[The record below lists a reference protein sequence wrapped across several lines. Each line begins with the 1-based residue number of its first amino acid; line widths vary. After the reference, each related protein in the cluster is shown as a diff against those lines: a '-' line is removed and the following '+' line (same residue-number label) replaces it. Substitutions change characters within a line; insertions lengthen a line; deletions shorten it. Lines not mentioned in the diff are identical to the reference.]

1 MKKTHIFLLQLIFLN
16 GMVFAQ
22 ISQLSKNTAEDYF
35 EKSKEVI
42 IVDSLYTKVESGNC
56 TSTMAQRGLFWE
68 SGENPNFGFI
78 ATKFRDTSLKT
89 LQYYITQ
96 KSSGLSSLT
105 ISFGEYCKNDTINSF
120 TIDLSNNALMQLT
133 IENPS
138 WDNYSVDVYF
148 KLIDINGQI
157 LQYDKEILK
166 NPSLWTHYSI
176 GFIQLHAENTNK
188 MPLNLNPGDTKTLS
202 YDFKNAIGSKA
213 FPPNTSTNLYPD
225 NSNFN
230 FSKVKAISFLVVN
243 SEMDENGQ
251 PYDIIEKQMNI
262 KSFTLGI
269 TPIVTE
275 IQTTTSSILNKSLEN
290 VHVYNVIGN
299 LIFEGNMEDAIMNM
313 NTKKGLYILKQGRE
327 SRKIFIQ

>member
-1 MKKTHIFLLQLIFLN
+1 MI
-16 GMVFAQ
+16 FAQ
-22 ISQLSKNTAEDYF
+22 VSQLSKNTTEDYF
-35 EKSKEVI
+35 EKSKEI
-42 IVDSLYTKVESGNC
+42 SIADSLYTKAELGNC
-56 TSTMAQRGLFWE
+56 TPEIAQRGLFWE
-68 SGENPNFGFI
+68 SGENTDVGFI
-78 ATKFRDTSLKT
+78 ATKFRDTSLKI
-89 LQYYITQ
+89 LQYNITQ
-96 KSSGLSSLT
+96 KIDGYRTLA
-105 ISFGEYCKNDTINSF
+105 ISFGEYCKNDSVKSF

-166 NPSLWTHYSI
+166 NPSLWTRYSI
-176 GFIQLHAENTNK
+176 GFLQLHSENTSK
-188 MPLNLNPGDTKTLS
+188 MPLNLTPGYTRTLS

-213 FPPNTSTNLYPD
+213 FPPNTLANLYSD

-243 SEMDENGQ
+243 SEMNENGQ

-262 KSFTLGI
+262 KSFSLGI

-275 IQTTTSSILNKSLEN
+275 IQTTSSYNLNKPSEN
-290 VHVYNVIGN
+290 VQVYNVIGN
-299 LIFEGNMEDAIMNM
+299 LIFEGNMEDVMMDM
-313 NTKKGLYILKQGRE
+313 NTKKGLYILKQGGK

>member
-1 MKKTHIFLLQLIFLN
+1 
-16 GMVFAQ
+16 
-22 ISQLSKNTAEDYF
+22 
-35 EKSKEVI
+35 
-42 IVDSLYTKVESGNC
+42 
-56 TSTMAQRGLFWE
+56 
-68 SGENPNFGFI
+68 
-78 ATKFRDTSLKT
+78 
-89 LQYYITQ
+89 
-96 KSSGLSSLT
+96 
-105 ISFGEYCKNDTINSF
+105 
-120 TIDLSNNALMQLT
+120 MQLT

-166 NPSLWTHYSI
+166 NPSLWTRYSI
-176 GFIQLHAENTNK
+176 GFLQLHSENTSK
-188 MPLNLNPGDTKTLS
+188 MPLNLTPGYTRTLS

-213 FPPNTSTNLYPD
+213 FPPNTLANLYSD

-243 SEMDENGQ
+243 SEMNENGQ

-262 KSFTLGI
+262 KSFSLGI

-275 IQTTTSSILNKSLEN
+275 IQTTSSYNLNKPSEN
-290 VHVYNVIGN
+290 VQVYNVIGN
-299 LIFEGNMEDAIMNM
+299 LIFEGNMEDVMMDM
-313 NTKKGLYILKQGRE
+313 NTKKGLYILKQGGK